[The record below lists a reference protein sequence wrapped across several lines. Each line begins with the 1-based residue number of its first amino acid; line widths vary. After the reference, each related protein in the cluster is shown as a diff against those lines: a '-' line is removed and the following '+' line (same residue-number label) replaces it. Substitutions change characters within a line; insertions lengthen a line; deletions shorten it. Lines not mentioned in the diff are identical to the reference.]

1 LNFTVISRLSVKRAA
16 VAPIVAEV
24 ILVAI
29 CVILSVVV
37 LLASGAIA
45 PSSSATPRVA
55 IIDTDN
61 DANEMRFTL
70 SECSPI
76 SKFISF
82 KLVLTPP
89 GSAGNLEATFDG
101 SYTFF
106 LNETLTL
113 SILDLG
119 GDGYVSR
126 GDYLVLT
133 SSTAYESGTWNF
145 FLIFLESGG
154 VVTSTSLVV

>member
-1 LNFTVISRLSVKRAA
+1 MKRAA

-37 LLASGAIA
+37 LFALGAIA
-45 PSSSATPRVA
+45 PSSSVTPRVA
-55 IIDTDN
+55 IIDADN
-61 DANEMRFTL
+61 DANEMKLTL

-82 KLVLTPP
+82 KLVVTPP
-89 GSAGNLEATFDG
+89 DSSGNIEAKFDG
-101 SYTFF
+101 SSTFF

-113 SILDLG
+113 SVLDLG
-119 GDGYVSR
+119 GDGYISR
-126 GDYLVLT
+126 GDNLILT
-133 SSTAYESGTWNF
+133 SSAACESGTWNF

-154 VVTSTSLVV
+154 VAASTSLLV